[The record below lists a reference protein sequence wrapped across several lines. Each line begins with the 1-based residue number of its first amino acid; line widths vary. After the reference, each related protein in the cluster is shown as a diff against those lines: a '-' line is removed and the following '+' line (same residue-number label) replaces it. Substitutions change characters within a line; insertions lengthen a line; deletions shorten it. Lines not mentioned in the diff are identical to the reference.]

1 MYYSLPLV
9 FNPLVSIFLYFAF
22 RYLTSQKDFKTSCTI
37 SLKHLFS
44 RTCCVMCG
52 RRQGNYLVV
61 LYLFCKLIYI
71 ANVLIQLF
79 ALNRFMGHTF
89 SAYGIDVIRS
99 LANGEEWTDSY
110 RFPRVT
116 MCDFKVRRLGNVQ
129 RYTVQCVLPIN
140 LFNEKIFLFVWFW
153 IVFVI
158 AMSCVSLV
166 QWVMRAAFANDGR
179 IFVKKHLEINGHL
192 KTDSDL
198 KKFRDFMNYMKTDG
212 VFVLRLLGH
221 NTNGITITDVAGKMF
236 EKYKE
241 KYNPN
246 RDLESR
252 EAEL

>member
-1 MYYSLPLV
+1 M
-9 FNPLVSIFLYFAF
+9 
-22 RYLTSQKDFKTSCTI
+22 TI
-37 SLKHLFS
+37 SIKS
-44 RTCCVMCG
+44 VAARTCCICCG
-52 RRQGNYLVV
+52 RQRGNYLTV
-61 LYLFCKLIYI
+61 LYILTKLLYI
-71 ANVLIQLF
+71 GNAIMQLF
-79 ALNRFMGHTF
+79 ALNIFMGHNF
-89 SAYGIDVIRS
+89 SAYGVDVIS
-99 LANGEEWTDSY
+99 ALLNGDEWIESY

-116 MCDFKVRRLGNVQ
+116 MCDFNVRRLGNVN
-129 RYTVQCVLPIN
+129 RYTLQCVLPIN

-192 KTDSDL
+192 STDSDL

-221 NTNGITITDVAGKMF
+221 NTNGITVTDVAGKMF